1 MSTFFLILAGLAML
15 GVVIS
20 LGIGLVA
27 MGGKD
32 AGASQRSNRMMQF
45 RVILQAA
52 AIVFLGLS
60 FMV

>member
-1 MSTFFLILAGLAML
+1 MSMFFLILAGLSML
-15 GVVIS
+15 GVLVS

-32 AGASQRSNRMMQF
+32 AGAAQRSNKMMQF

-52 AIVFLGLS
+52 AIVFLALS